1 MGIKILTYITGLII
15 LVMVAAGCTQGNS
28 GVEEAQVTATSTE
41 VSVIEVADIS
51 QPTVSPTPLSTVVAG
66 QALQVY
72 KTMLLTQVTA
82 EQLRE
87 VAIQIDAG
95 EGGEN
100 LQESTDLMSLSAL
113 IISVD
118 DLIKNVQAPDLIYN
132 PWQRANFAH
141 QETKMVLSSWL
152 KDEADAFQVVEAM
165 DPVIEDL
172 RRNVGELEE
181 ALISE
186 YGYDQV
192 ELDQERQAFIDKLN
206 TDEQYAEIAQKWEG
220 DFCFVIEADK
230 GLEEEIIF
238 YFDLWHGTCR
248 EGVVVEDMAVKDPAF
263 VLQAPYGNFARVVT
277 GELHPMQ
284 AMMTRKLHV
293 KGNMA
298 VMMRNVP
305 TVLDF
310 VRCAQE
316 VTDSVV

>member
-41 VSVIEVADIS
+41 VSVIEAADIS

-118 DLIKNVQAPDLIYN
+118 DLIKNVQVPDLIYN
-132 PWQRANFAH
+132 PLQRANFAH

-165 DPVIEDL
+165 DPVVEDL

-181 ALISE
+181 ALISM

-192 ELDQERQAFIDKLN
+192 ELDQERQALMDVMHQMF
-206 TDEQYAEIAQKWEG
+206 TG
-220 DFCFVIEADK
+220 S
-230 GLEEEIIF
+230 
-238 YFDLWHGTCR
+238 
-248 EGVVVEDMAVKDPAF
+248 VE
-263 VLQAPYGNFARVVT
+263 
-277 GELHPMQ
+277 
-284 AMMTRKLHV
+284 
-293 KGNMA
+293 
-298 VMMRNVP
+298 
-305 TVLDF
+305 
-310 VRCAQE
+310 
-316 VTDSVV
+316 